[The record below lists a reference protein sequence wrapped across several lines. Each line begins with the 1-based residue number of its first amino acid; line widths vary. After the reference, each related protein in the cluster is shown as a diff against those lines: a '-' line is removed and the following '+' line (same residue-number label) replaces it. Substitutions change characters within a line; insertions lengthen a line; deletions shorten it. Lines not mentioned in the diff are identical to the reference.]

1 MDRQRDFRRGLD
13 MILSYIANT
22 EDRMRTRLLL
32 LFTLVPMLLFAQI
45 ELGPFRFLSK
55 NAGKA
60 YTGGIM
66 LFGGSSLSPALS
78 AELPAPK
85 FLGFLDFVPGYA
97 MRYTA
102 IVDKNVFLQSA
113 FISRARYKPNRHI
126 VGQLGI
132 GLGVNIKPKGEVTF
146 KPDIMIGVDY
156 LLNEKYVI
164 SSALVGGGL
173 LISFG
178 FHNSFGW

>member
-1 MDRQRDFRRGLD
+1 
-13 MILSYIANT
+13 
-22 EDRMRTRLLL
+22 MRHRLLL
-32 LFTLVPMLLFAQI
+32 LSTFLPVLMFAQI

-55 NAGKA
+55 NKGKA

-85 FLGFLDFVPGYA
+85 FLGFFDFVPGYA
-97 MRYTA
+97 IRYTA
-102 IVDKNVFLQSA
+102 IIDKDIFLQSA

-126 VGQLGI
+126 LGQLGI
-132 GLGVNIKPKGEVTF
+132 GLGVNIKPNWKVAF
-146 KPDIMIGVDY
+146 KPDIMIGADY

-164 SSALVGGGL
+164 STAFVREGL
-173 LISFG
+173 LVSFG
-178 FHNSFGW
+178 LHNSFGW